1 MSTEAPPPPPPL
13 KQSVDLQLQH
23 IEKRMNDLLLQT
35 QELHQLFN
43 NCLQDYNLYKL
54 EEAETPN
61 ANTQST
67 IPQSIKENVE
77 PNTPQATNAQR
88 SITGKG
94 SGNNSVGNEMLE
106 TALLSDAPNTA
117 VSSEFKVE
125 FCDPDEDSPQELCS
139 EGDPDDTVDIGYI

>member
-1 MSTEAPPPPPPL
+1 MVTSSINPPAVIPNISIS
-13 KQSVDLQLQH
+13 K
-23 IEKRMNDLLLQT
+23 LLYIDT
-35 QELHQLFN
+35 
-43 NCLQDYNLYKL
+43 
-54 EEAETPN
+54 
-61 ANTQST
+61 
-67 IPQSIKENVE
+67 
-77 PNTPQATNAQR
+77 R
-88 SITGKG
+88 KG